1 MQEAYSGLPA
11 DGENPLLLESNHE
24 AGEKC
29 PAVGAD
35 LMILLLGYSLSLE
48 TQVTEAAGVRNAV
61 VRNAASTT
69 VGTTLLMFILCK
81 GIASRRQLSKA
92 GPSTSCSITLAWQLP
107 QELLKGE
114 RRVQGSS
121 IRLSSVPSAGWS

>member
-1 MQEAYSGLPA
+1 MSLANSAGSLLRLPA

-48 TQVTEAAGVRNAV
+48 TQVTETVEVTACCKECSLHNSRYNIARLYSLQRHCLMEAA
-61 VRNAASTT
+61 
-69 VGTTLLMFILCK
+69 
-81 GIASRRQLSKA
+81 QQ
-92 GPSTSCSITLAWQLP
+92 AW
-107 QELLKGE
+107 
-114 RRVQGSS
+114 S
-121 IRLSSVPSAGWS
+121 

>member
-1 MQEAYSGLPA
+1 MSLANSAGSVLRLPA

-48 TQVTEAAGVRNAV
+48 TQVTEAAGVKLPA

-69 VGTTLLMFILCK
+69 VGTTLLVFILCK
-81 GIASRRQLSKA
+81 GIASWRELSKP
-92 GPSTSCSITLAWQLP
+92 GPGTSCSKTNTGLAAL
-107 QELLKGE
+107 
-114 RRVQGSS
+114 
-121 IRLSSVPSAGWS
+121 